1 MATLLQRVNVLRGAN
16 ALRGANVL
24 RGVNALRDADVLR
37 GVNALHGADILRG
50 ANTPGEVRVLRLVSG
65 LAWVG
70 MLLGLMVLL
79 AACGRQTDS
88 GAAPVSKPVDLR
100 ILAGSELKDL
110 APDIEDAARKAGL
123 NVQLAYSGTLD
134 MVDRINGGE
143 EFDAILPPN
152 GAYPVLALTRKP
164 LAREKLFYSRVAL
177 GVKASKARELGW
189 DRQSPTWTDIVQAVK
204 DHKFVFGMTN
214 PTSSNTGMSA
224 LFAVAAA
231 IAKKTDDLTVEEV
244 DRDKLTTFLTGQKL
258 TAGSSGWLADAYVQ
272 GQDRLDGLVN
282 YEAVLLRLNE
292 QQGLREPLTVI
303 YPRDGVISADY
314 PLMLL
319 SEPKRASYERLVAV
333 LRSDSFQS
341 GPVARMYL
349 RPSNPNVT
357 RSPKLPGDAVA
368 ELSFPNRL
376 EVIDAVLAAY
386 QSELRRPATAIYL
399 LDVSGSMRGSR
410 IEQVE
415 HALGILTGS
424 EGNSVTARF
433 VRFQRR
439 ERVIL
444 VPFSSS
450 PFDPARFSFESADS
464 QEQTYQALRDY
475 THALS
480 VHGGTAI
487 YSALDT
493 AYTLAAQELALDP
506 NRVVTVVLLTDGENN
521 KGLSYEEF
529 RSRLQERQAN
539 NLEVRTFTIL
549 FGDASSSELEEIAR
563 MTGGRAFDGRHT
575 NLGSVFK
582 EIRGYQ

>member
-1 MATLLQRVNVLRGAN
+1 MVTLLRTGIV
-16 ALRGANVL
+16 
-24 RGVNALRDADVLR
+24 
-37 GVNALHGADILRG
+37 
-50 ANTPGEVRVLRLVSG
+50 
-65 LAWVG
+65 
-70 MLLGLMVLL
+70 LLGLLL
-79 AACGRQTDS
+79 LGC
-88 GAAPVSKPVDLR
+88 SKQPGDGGGEPASKTPSLR
-100 ILAGSELKDL
+100 VLAGSELKDL
-110 APDIEDAARKAGL
+110 APDIEEAARKSGL
-123 NVQLAYSGTLD
+123 NVQLVYSGTLD
-134 MVDRINGGE
+134 MVDRINAGE
-143 EFDAILPPN
+143 PFDAILPPN

-177 GVKASKARELGW
+177 GVKSSKAHQLGW
-189 DRQSPTWTDIVQAVK
+189 DKQAPTWIDIVQAVK
-204 DHKFVFGMTN
+204 DHEFVFGMTN

-224 LFAVAAA
+224 LFAVASA
-231 IAKKTDDLTVEEV
+231 IAKKTDDLSVEEV
-244 DRDKLTTFLTGQKL
+244 DREKLTSFLTGQRL

-292 QQGLREPLTVI
+292 QQGLHEPLTVI

-319 SEPKRASYERLVAV
+319 SESKREPFERLVAA
-333 LRSDSFQS
+333 LRSDTFQA

-349 RPSNPNVT
+349 RPSDPNVT

-386 QSELRRPATAIYL
+386 QAELRRPATSIYL
-399 LDVSGSMRGSR
+399 IDVSGSMHGTR

-424 EGNSVTARF
+424 EANSVTARF

-439 ERVIL
+439 ERVVLI
-444 VPFSSS
+444 PFASA
-450 PFDPARFSFESADS
+450 PREPARFSFEQAGSEA
-464 QEQTYQALRDY
+464 QTYQALRDY
-475 THALS
+475 VQGLHAG
-480 VHGGTAI
+480 GGTAI
-487 YSALDT
+487 YSSLYA
-493 AYTLAAQELALDP
+493 AYQLAKQEFSSDH
-506 NRVVTVVLLTDGENN
+506 NRVITVVLLTDGESN
-521 KGLSYEEF
+521 KGVSYDEF
-529 RSRLQERQAN
+529 RARFLELQAETN
-539 NLEVRTFTIL
+539 MEVRTFPIL
-549 FGDASSSELEEIAR
+549 FGEASSEELEEIAR

>member
-1 MATLLQRVNVLRGAN
+1 MFNFLRRWIVLG
-16 ALRGANVL
+16 G
-24 RGVNALRDADVLR
+24 
-37 GVNALHGADILRG
+37 
-50 ANTPGEVRVLRLVSG
+50 
-65 LAWVG
+65 
-70 MLLGLMVLL
+70 LL
-79 AACGRQTDS
+79 ALLVGCSKQPDS
-88 GAAPVSKPVDLR
+88 SPAPAAKPPDLR

-110 APDIEDAARKAGL
+110 APDIEDAARKTGL
-123 NVQLAYSGTLD
+123 NVQFVYSGTLD

-143 EFDAILPPN
+143 AFDAILPPN
-152 GAYPVLALTRKP
+152 GAYPMLALTHKP

-189 DRQSPTWTDIVQAVK
+189 DKQSPTWIDIVQAVK
-204 DHKFVFGMTN
+204 DREFVFGMTN

-224 LFAVAAA
+224 LFAVASA
-231 IAKKTDDLTVEEV
+231 IARKTDDLSVEEV
-244 DRDKLTTFLTGQKL
+244 DREKLTTFLTGQKL

-272 GQDRLDGLVN
+272 GQGRLDGLVN

-292 QQGLREPLTVI
+292 QPGLQEPLVVI
-303 YPRDGVISADY
+303 YPRDGIISADY

-319 SEPKRASYERLVAV
+319 SESKRAAYERLVAA

-349 RPSNPNVT
+349 RPSDPSVT

-386 QSELRRPATAIYL
+386 QSELRRPATSIYL
-399 LDVSGSMRGSR
+399 LDVSGSMRGTR

-444 VPFSSS
+444 IPFSSL
-450 PFDPARFSFESADS
+450 PHEPAQYSFEDTQS
-464 QEQTYQALRDY
+464 EPQTYQALRDY
-475 THALS
+475 THGLS
-480 VHGGTAI
+480 VGGGTAI

-493 AYTLAAQELALDP
+493 AYTLAAQELARAPD
-506 NRVVTVVLLTDGENN
+506 RVVTVVLLTDGENN
-521 KGLSYEEF
+521 KGMSYDEF
-529 RSRLQERQAN
+529 RTRLQERRAN
-539 NLEVRTFTIL
+539 GLDVRTFPIL
-549 FGDASSSELEEIAR
+549 FGEASSDELEEIAR
-563 MTGGRAFDGRHT
+563 VTGGRAFDGRHT
-575 NLGSVFK
+575 SLGSVFK